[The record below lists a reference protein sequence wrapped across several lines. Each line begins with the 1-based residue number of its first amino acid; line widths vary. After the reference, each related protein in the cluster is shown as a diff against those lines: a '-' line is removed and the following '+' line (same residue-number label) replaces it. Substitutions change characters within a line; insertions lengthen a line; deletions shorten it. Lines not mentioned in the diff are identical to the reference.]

1 MIETVGQ
8 LVDELL
14 KYDRDL
20 PTQAIIMEGGFAIDK
35 ITSKPG
41 FKVETNEPIDIICL
55 HILCDLPVYIP

>member
-35 ITSKPG
+35 ITSEPG
-41 FKVETNEPIDIICL
+41 FKVETDEPINIICL
-55 HILCDLPVYIP
+55 HILCNLPIYIP